1 MGCSKLPLSQKCGDV
16 VTEGQLFADDFSMR
30 TYFVMSFIDINGL
43 K

>member
-1 MGCSKLPLSQKCGDV
+1 MGCSKLPLSQKRGDV

-30 TYFVMSFIDINGL
+30 TYFVMSFIDVNGL